1 MSFVSELLSNEGA
14 GSSQSPG
21 PASTVRNADLLDAY
35 SQAVV
40 GVVSSVSPAVISLSG
55 LDDRGGSGSGFIV
68 SSDGLAVTNSHV
80 VDGRPELRA
89 LTSDGDRLHAKVL
102 GDDPATDL
110 AVLRL
115 AARDLPVAPLG
126 DSNALLVGQM
136 VIAIGSPLGLQ
147 STVSAGI
154 VSALGRSLRARDG
167 RLIEKVVQHTAPINP
182 GNSGGPLVD
191 SQGRVMGVN
200 TAMIAMAQGL
210 GLAVPASTATWVLS
224 EVLAH
229 GKVRRRMLGIGA
241 AVTPIPRRLINELDL
256 LAPTGVQVTEV
267 APHSSASAAGLEAG
281 DVIVMLGGRIIET
294 TDDLHRLLA
303 QSPHN
308 LELAVTIIRDDQL
321 LDQVIPAAPEISRH

>member
-1 MSFVSELLSNEGA
+1 MMSGFVEYLASDGA
-14 GSSQSPG
+14 DSR
-21 PASTVRNADLLDAY
+21 PAAQPVPVPRDADLLDAY

-40 GVVSSVSPAVISLSG
+40 QVVQSVSPAVISLSG
-55 LDDRGGSGSGFIV
+55 LGDQGGSGSGFIV
-68 SSDGLAVTNSHV
+68 SADGLAVTNSHV
-80 VDGRPELRA
+80 VDGRTELRA

-115 AARDLPVAPLG
+115 AARDLPTVLLG
-126 DSNALLVGQM
+126 DSNGLLVGQM

-191 SQGRVMGVN
+191 SRGRVVGVN

-210 GLAVPASTATWVLS
+210 GLAVPSSTASWVLS

-229 GKVRRRMLGIGA
+229 GRVRRRMLGIGA
-241 AVTPIPRRLINELDL
+241 AVTPIPRRLVSELDL
-256 LAPTGVQVTEV
+256 LTTTGVGVTEV
-267 APHSSASAAGLEAG
+267 AAGSSAAAAGIEAG
-281 DVIVMLGGRIIET
+281 DVIVLLAGRIIET

-303 QSPHN
+303 QSPADKA
-308 LELAVTIIRDDQL
+308 LGVTVIRDEQL
-321 LDQVIPAAPEISRH
+321 VELVIPAAG

>member
-1 MSFVSELLSNEGA
+1 MSPIIRELHTEGSPLPA
-14 GSSQSPG
+14 GPG
-21 PASTVRNADLLDAY
+21 PSRPAVVRDSDLLDAY

-40 GVVSSVSPAVISLSG
+40 NVVATVSPAVISLAG
-55 LDDRGGSGSGFIV
+55 PHGDGGGGSGFIV
-68 SSDGLAVTNSHV
+68 TTDGLALTNSHV
-80 VDGRPELRA
+80 ADGRRKLQA
-89 LTSDGDRLHAKVL
+89 VTTDGDRLAAEVI

-115 AARDLPVAPLG
+115 AARDLPVVPIG
-126 DSNALLVGQM
+126 DSNTLLVGQM

-154 VSALGRSLRARDG
+154 VSALGRSLRAKDG

-191 SQGRVMGVN
+191 SRGRVVGVN

-210 GLAVPASTATWVLS
+210 GLAVPSSTAGWVLS

-229 GKVRRRMLGIGA
+229 GRVRRRLLGISA
-241 AVTPIPRRLINELDL
+241 AVVPLPRRLISELDL
-256 LAPTGVQVTEV
+256 LTTTGVQVTELL
-267 APHSSASAAGLEAG
+267 PNGSAAAAGVRPG
-281 DVIVMLGGRIIET
+281 DVIVLLADRIVET

-303 QSPHN
+303 LAPSGG
-308 LELAVTIIRDDQL
+308 ELAMTVIRDEEL
-321 LDQVIPAAPEISRH
+321 VELSISPLNG

>member
-1 MSFVSELLSNEGA
+1 MPPIIQHLGDDNA
-14 GSSQSPG
+14 
-21 PASTVRNADLLDAY
+21 PAHPAAQPIPRDTDLLDAY

-40 GVVSSVSPAVISLSG
+40 HVVSTVSPAVISLSG
-55 LDDRGGSGSGFIV
+55 LQDSGGSGSGFIV
-68 SSDGLAVTNSHV
+68 SPDGLAITNSHV
-80 VDGRPELRA
+80 VDGRSELRA

-110 AVLRL
+110 AILRL
-115 AARDLPVAPLG
+115 AARDLPTVSLG

-191 SQGRVMGVN
+191 SRGRVVGVN

-210 GLAVPASTATWVLS
+210 GLAVPSSTASWVLS
-224 EVLAH
+224 EVLSH
-229 GKVRRRMLGIGA
+229 GRVRRRLLGIGA
-241 AVTPIPRRLINELDL
+241 AVTPIPRRLVNDLDL
-256 LAPTGVQVTEV
+256 LTTTGVAVTEV
-267 APHSSASAAGLEAG
+267 APTSSAAAAGIEPG
-281 DVIVMLGGRIIET
+281 DVIVLLAGRIIET

-303 QSPHN
+303 QSPADSA
-308 LELAVTIIRDDQL
+308 LAVTVIRDDQL
-321 LDQVIPAAPEISRH
+321 VDLIIRPAI

>member
-1 MSFVSELLSNEGA
+1 MSILIEQLAGDGA
-14 GSSQSPG
+14 EHRSPA
-21 PASTVRNADLLDAY
+21 PLAAVPRDADLLDAY

-40 GVVSSVSPAVISLSG
+40 QVVSSVSPAVISLSG
-55 LDDRGGSGSGFIV
+55 LTDQGGGGSGFIV
-68 SSDGLAVTNSHV
+68 SGDGLAVTNSHV
-80 VDGRPELRA
+80 VDGRAELRA
-89 LTSDGDRLHAKVL
+89 LTSDGDRLHARVL

-115 AARDLPVAPLG
+115 AARDLPAVSLG

-191 SQGRVMGVN
+191 SRGRVVGVN

-210 GLAVPASTATWVLS
+210 GLAVPSSTAAWVLS
-224 EVLAH
+224 EVASH
-229 GKVRRRMLGIGA
+229 GRVRRRLLGIGA
-241 AVTPIPRRLINELDL
+241 AVTPLPRRLVNDLDL
-256 LAPTGVQVTEV
+256 LTRRGVAVTEV
-267 APHSSASAAGLEAG
+267 VSGSSAAAAGVEPG
-281 DVIVMLGGRIIET
+281 DVIVLLAGRIVET

-303 QSPHN
+303 VSPAGSA
-308 LELAVTIIRDDQL
+308 LSITVIRDEQL
-321 LDQVIPAAPEISRH
+321 VELTIPPAT

>member
-1 MSFVSELLSNEGA
+1 MSTSIWNLKSDDAPLPA
-14 GSSQSPG
+14 GHPVTN
-21 PASTVRNADLLDAY
+21 ANVRESDLLDAY

-40 GVVSSVSPAVISLSG
+40 NVVSTVSPAVISLSG
-55 LDDRGGSGSGFIV
+55 PRGDGGSGSGFIV
-68 SSDGLAVTNSHV
+68 TPDGLAITNSHV
-80 VDGRPELRA
+80 ADGRHTLQA
-89 LTSDGDRLHAKVL
+89 MTTDGDRLAADVI

-110 AVLRL
+110 AIVRL
-115 AARDLPVAPLG
+115 AARDLPTVPMG

-191 SQGRVMGVN
+191 SRGRVVGVN

-210 GLAVPASTATWVLS
+210 GLAVPSSTASWVLGEILS
-224 EVLAH
+224 H

-241 AVTPIPRRLINELDL
+241 AVVPIPRRLVSELDL
-256 LAPTGVQVTEV
+256 LTTAGVQVTEV
-267 APHSSASAAGLEAG
+267 APRSSAAAAGLEPG
-281 DVIVMLGGRIIET
+281 DVIVMLAGRIIET

-303 QSPHN
+303 QSPTN
-308 LELAVTIIRDDQL
+308 VGLAVSVIRDDEL
-321 LDQVIPAAPEISRH
+321 VELVIPAA